1 MDPEARMKH
10 VERFWRY
17 RPTLVDQSD
26 KPKSSDRKPSDK
38 KKTRK
43 PDFETVFDRLDKKEM
58 ESKKSLTFQDLNALE
73 KILYSL
79 FFHSIVPRLFNRCN
93 GNCEDKL
100 FPAYKEDLV
109 FKSRDHISFMNKQSE
124 MDSQYC
130 PLYIYFKAECL
141 KEYARCIHD
150 VHYEAFPFSEI
161 KFGKEALPVYLRK
174 SRFSMKKLVW
184 ICQIIKFFTNLF
196 SSMQIFYRL

>member
-17 RPTLVDQSD
+17 RLNLVDQPD

-43 PDFETVFDRLDKKEM
+43 PDFETLFDRLDKKEK

-93 GNCEDKL
+93 GNCENKL

-109 FKSRDHISFMNKQSE
+109 FKSRHHISFMNKQSE

-130 PLYIYFKAECL
+130 PLYIYFKVECL

-150 VHYEAFPFSEI
+150 VHYESFPFSEI
-161 KFGKEALPVYLRK
+161 KFRKEALASLPKEVKVFHEETGMDLSNNQVFY
-174 SRFSMKKLVW
+174 
-184 ICQIIKFFTNLF
+184 IPFF
-196 SSMQIFYRL
+196 